1 VGEKQTPLS
10 GTGRPVMDADDY
22 CREIES
28 YLCRKNDGHL
38 IRIVG
43 PSFER
48 VRGWADQGIPLK
60 IACRGIDAY
69 FMRYYAKPGRRR
81 PVHIDFCEHDILD
94 AFDAWRRAVGV
105 RLPGAD
111 EKLEESQGRRRK
123 RSLPEHLDRVCERVT
138 ARRAGMTPPP
148 AEFDAVL
155 ETITREAAAFRD
167 LPGPL
172 RGETRERITAR
183 LVELDRLMLDAARA
197 QADPAAVQAMRAEA
211 SGQLSPFRDRMP
223 ADTYQR
229 AIDSAADRL
238 LREREQLPTIA
249 FE

>member
-1 VGEKQTPLS
+1 MTKEE
-10 GTGRPVMDADDY
+10 Y

-48 VRGWADQGIPLK
+48 VCSWASQGVPFK
-60 IACRGIDAY
+60 IACQGIDQY
-69 FMRYYAKPGRRR
+69 FVRYYAKGPRRR
-81 PVHIDFCEHDILD
+81 PVQIDFCEHDVMA

-105 RLPGAD
+105 RLPGVGSAEED
-111 EKLEESQGRRRK
+111 EQARQRK
-123 RSLPEHLDRVCERVT
+123 RSLPDHLDRVCERVT

-148 AEFDAVL
+148 AGFDAVL
-155 ETITREAAAFRD
+155 ETVTKEAAAFRD

-172 RGETRERITAR
+172 RGDVRQRVTAR

-197 QADPAAVQAMRAEA
+197 HADPSFVQRMRAEA
-211 SGQLSPFRDRMP
+211 MDQLRPFRDRMP
-223 ADTYQR
+223 AEAYHR
-229 AIDSAADRL
+229 ALEGAVDRL
-238 LREREQLPTIA
+238 LREHEKLPSVS

>member
-1 VGEKQTPLS
+1 MTTEQ
-10 GTGRPVMDADDY
+10 Y

-48 VRGWADQGIPLK
+48 VCSWASQGIPFK
-60 IACRGIDAY
+60 IACQGIDEY
-69 FMRYYAKPGRRR
+69 FVRYYAKGPRRR
-81 PVHIDFCEHDILD
+81 PVQIDFCEHDVLD

-105 RLPGAD
+105 RVSDAGSS
-111 EKLEESQGRRRK
+111 EEAPAKQRR
-123 RSLPEHLDRVCERVT
+123 RSLPDHLDRVCERVT
-138 ARRAGMTPPP
+138 ARRAGMTPLP

-155 ETITREAAAFRD
+155 ETVSSEAASFRD
-167 LPGPL
+167 LPGTL
-172 RGETRERITAR
+172 RGDARRRVTER

-197 QADPAAVQAMRAEA
+197 QIDPIALQAIRVDAIE
-211 SGQLSPFRDRMP
+211 QLLPFRDRMR
-223 ADTYQR
+223 ADAHQL
-229 AIDSAADRL
+229 AIEAAVDRL
-238 LREREQLPTIA
+238 VRQHEQLPTVS